1 MEKKIYEQ
9 PLIEVLEIE
18 VEKGFATSGIP
29 GEAGGSS
36 GGGAWDDWN

>member
-18 VEKGFATSGIP
+18 VEKGFAQSGIP
-29 GEAGGSS
+29 GEAGGDA
-36 GGGAWDDWN
+36 GGMGWNDWN

>member
-18 VEKGFATSGIP
+18 VEKGFAQSGTP
-29 GEAGGSS
+29 GGDAGGMGWS
-36 GGGAWDDWN
+36 DWN

>member
-18 VEKGFATSGIP
+18 VEKGFATSGTP
-29 GEAGGSS
+29 GGAGGSAP
-36 GGGAWDDWN
+36 GGAWEDWN

>member
-18 VEKGFATSGIP
+18 VEKGFAQSGTP
-29 GEAGGSS
+29 GESPWAQ
-36 GGGAWDDWN
+36 W

>member
-18 VEKGFATSGIP
+18 VEKGFATSGTP
-29 GEAGGSS
+29 GGAGGSA
-36 GGGAWDDWN
+36 GGGAWDDWI

>member
-18 VEKGFATSGIP
+18 VEKGFAQSSTP
-29 GEAGGSS
+29 GESP
-36 GGGAWDDWN
+36 WEQW